1 MVASTLGSTGA
12 ERGKPP
18 PFLLSV
24 LWKGQSKTTGLRSDT
39 HTDGQTTP
47 VIKVAYSVL
56 ARSYNRK
63 QIQRIQKKGAT
74 GMTAIV
80 RVDPILEEFER
91 VFGDVWAPWKPV
103 FVTGGLG
110 LDLDVH
116 ETKDELVIK
125 TDLPGIAKDDLHITL
140 EDGTLRIEAEKKEEK
155 TEDGKTWYM
164 RERHFGKYSR
174 LMELPFRV
182 AAENISAT
190 LDKGVLEI
198 KLPKAEEAKPKQI
211 EVKVQ

>member
-1 MVASTLGSTGA
+1 
-12 ERGKPP
+12 
-18 PFLLSV
+18 
-24 LWKGQSKTTGLRSDT
+24 
-39 HTDGQTTP
+39 
-47 VIKVAYSVL
+47 
-56 ARSYNRK
+56 
-63 QIQRIQKKGAT
+63 
-74 GMTAIV
+74 MTAIV

-103 FVTGGLG
+103 MVTGGFG
-110 LDLDVH
+110 MDLDVH

-125 TDLPGIAKDDLHITL
+125 ADLPGTVRDDLHITL
-140 EDGTLRIEAEKKEEK
+140 EEGTLRIEAEKKEEK

-174 LMELPFRV
+174 LIELPFRV
-182 AAENISAT
+182 AAEKISAT

-198 KLPKAEEAKPKQI
+198 KLPKAEEAKPRQI

>member
-1 MVASTLGSTGA
+1 
-12 ERGKPP
+12 
-18 PFLLSV
+18 
-24 LWKGQSKTTGLRSDT
+24 
-39 HTDGQTTP
+39 
-47 VIKVAYSVL
+47 
-56 ARSYNRK
+56 
-63 QIQRIQKKGAT
+63 
-74 GMTAIV
+74 MTAIV

-103 FVTGGLG
+103 LVAGEPGV
-110 LDLDVH
+110 DLDVH

-125 TDLPGIAKDDLHITL
+125 ADLPGIVRDDVHITL
-140 EDGTLRIEAEKKEEK
+140 EEGTLRIETEKKEEK
-155 TEDGKTWYM
+155 TEDGKTWYT

-174 LMELPFRV
+174 LIELPFRV

>member
-1 MVASTLGSTGA
+1 
-12 ERGKPP
+12 
-18 PFLLSV
+18 
-24 LWKGQSKTTGLRSDT
+24 
-39 HTDGQTTP
+39 
-47 VIKVAYSVL
+47 
-56 ARSYNRK
+56 
-63 QIQRIQKKGAT
+63 
-74 GMTAIV
+74 MTAIV

-103 FVTGGLG
+103 LVTGGHSM
-110 LDLDVH
+110 DLDVH
-116 ETKDELVIK
+116 ESNDELVIK

-155 TEDGKTWYM
+155 TEDGKTWHL

-182 AAENISAT
+182 AAEKITAT

-198 KLPKAEEAKPKQI
+198 KLPKAEEAKPRQI
-211 EVKVQ
+211 EVKIQ

>member
-1 MVASTLGSTGA
+1 
-12 ERGKPP
+12 
-18 PFLLSV
+18 
-24 LWKGQSKTTGLRSDT
+24 
-39 HTDGQTTP
+39 
-47 VIKVAYSVL
+47 
-56 ARSYNRK
+56 
-63 QIQRIQKKGAT
+63 
-74 GMTAIV
+74 MTAIV
-80 RVDPILEEFER
+80 RVDPILGEFER
-91 VFGDVWAPWKPV
+91 VFGDVWAPWEPV

-110 LDLDVH
+110 MDLDVH

-164 RERHFGKYSR
+164 RERHFGNYSR

-211 EVKVQ
+211 EVKVN